1 MRNNRRRSGHPG
13 AGLALAAILLM
24 AALPALA
31 ASEIAGQV
39 GDKKFTMEQVD
50 AKAKASNA
58 SVYQALYDARRQT
71 LDTMIENQ
79 LLEME
84 AAARKISVED
94 LVKQEIDAKI
104 TPVTP
109 EDAATWYNENKA
121 RVGGRSLESIQTQ
134 IIQFLTMQR
143 NTEVRDDYF
152 DSLKKKSA
160 VKIALEP
167 PRVDIVLAAN
177 DPYKG
182 PKDAPVTIVEYSD
195 FQ

>member
-1 MRNNRRRSGHPG
+1 MRNTRRHTGLPA
-13 AGLALAAILLM
+13 AGIALTAILL
-24 AALPALA
+24 AASLPALA
-31 ASEIAGQV
+31 TGEIAGQV
-39 GDKKFTMEQVD
+39 GDKKFTLEEVD

-58 SVYQALYDARRQT
+58 AVYQQLYDARRQT
-71 LDTMIENQ
+71 LNAMIENH
-79 LLEME
+79 LLENE
-84 AAARKISVED
+84 AAARKISVEE

-104 TPVTP
+104 KPVTP
-109 EDAATWYNENKA
+109 EDAEKWYNENKS
-121 RVGGRSLESIQTQ
+121 RVGNRTLESIQAQ
-134 IIQFLTMQR
+134 IVQFLTAQR
-143 NTEVRDDYF
+143 NNETRSSYF
-152 DSLKKKSA
+152 DALKKKSA